1 MGAFKIA
8 VLVTVHNR
16 ADVTVRGLSRLAAL
30 STDLL
35 PGTEFSVFLVDDGS
49 TDNTASRIRDIPL
62 DLSIVQG
69 TGSLYWN
76 GGMVLAYRHARAS
89 GTDFDAY
96 MLFNDDVV
104 LDDNFI
110 GFVREFASAQDR
122 ILVGALREPGSPDI
136 SYSGYQRQGR
146 LRPFGDFVQAII
158 DADLVRVDTFNANV
172 VLIPAKVFEG
182 LGGLDP
188 GYTHACGDFDLG
200 LRAAGIGV
208 DSYVYGTTIGECSRN
223 QAYDDRIRASDFRT
237 RWDLLFGYAYGPRSY
252 LRFAWRH
259 GWRPVFPIFAAGDLF
274 RRVRKLFGRR
284 AMR

>member
-1 MGAFKIA
+1 MGALKIA

-16 ADVTVRGLSRLAAL
+16 ADITVRGLSQLATL

-35 PGTEFSVFLVDDGS
+35 SDATFSVFLVDDGS
-49 TDNTASRIRDIPL
+49 TDNTASRVRDLSL
-62 DLSIVQG
+62 DLTVVQG
-69 TGSLYWN
+69 TGELYWN

-89 GTDFDAY
+89 AKEFDAY

-110 GFVREFASAQDR
+110 EFVREFASSQDR
-122 ILVGALREPGSPDI
+122 ILVGALREPGSRAI
-136 SYSGYQRQGR
+136 SYSGYRRRGR
-146 LRPFGDFVQAII
+146 LRPFGDFVQATI

-172 VLIPAKVFEG
+172 VLIPGGAFER

-208 DSYVYGTTIGECSRN
+208 DSYVFGTPIGECSRN
-223 QAYDDRIRASDFRT
+223 QAFDDRVRMSDFRT

-259 GWRPVFPIFAAGDLF
+259 GWRPVFPIFASGDLF
-274 RRVRKLFGRR
+274 RRVGKLFGHR
-284 AMR
+284 AAP